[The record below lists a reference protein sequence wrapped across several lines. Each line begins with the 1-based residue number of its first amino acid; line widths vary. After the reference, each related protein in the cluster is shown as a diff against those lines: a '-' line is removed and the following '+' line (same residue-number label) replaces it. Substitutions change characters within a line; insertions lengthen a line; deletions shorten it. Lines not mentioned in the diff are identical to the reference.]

1 MKLITARPGIVVGLV
16 RLLVA
21 ALLVTSTPIT
31 HAASPEK
38 VAPANP
44 LGLPAKAVETGG
56 SLIICGGGRT
66 PVSVYDEFARLAGG
80 KSAKIVIIPSAY
92 KYSSTLVV
100 KQRYAGWSRYEPK
113 ALDVLDA
120 QSRDMADGAA
130 FNKKLE
136 EATGVWLGGGF
147 QSRLAAI
154 YAGTKAEATLRA
166 IVERGGVIGGIS
178 AGAAAMSRVMIR
190 SGRDEEIVIDR
201 GLGLLEMA
209 IVDQHFTQRKRLK
222 RLLTAV
228 EQHQDKVGIGVDE
241 GTAVVVEGSRVR
253 VIGSHNATVVLS
265 RPNKEVS
272 LHTLAASERADFVA
286 AGDAAGKRFDL
297 RRLAEK

>member
-1 MKLITARPGIVVGLV
+1 MLIRKFSLAAFAVGTVV
-16 RLLVA
+16 
-21 ALLVTSTPIT
+21 AL
-31 HAASPEK
+31 AMASPTLAAAPEK
-38 VAPANP
+38 QPPSNP
-44 LGLPAKAVETGG
+44 LGLPAKAVESGG

-66 PVSVYDEFARLAGG
+66 PRSVYDEFARLSGG

-92 KYSSTLVV
+92 DYSSTAVV
-100 KQRYAGWSRYEPK
+100 ERRYAGWSRYEPK

-120 QSRDMADGAA
+120 KSRGMADSSV
-130 FNKKLE
+130 FNEKLA
-136 EATGVWLGGGF
+136 EATGVWLAGGY
-147 QSRLAAI
+147 QSRLASI

-166 IVERGGVIGGIS
+166 IVERGGVVGGIS

-201 GLGLLEMA
+201 GLGLLETT
-209 IVDQHFTQRKRLK
+209 IVDQHFTQRNRLK

-228 EQHQDKVGIGVDE
+228 EQHRDKIGIGVDE

-253 VIGSHNATVVLS
+253 VIGDHNATVVLS
-265 RPNKEVS
+265 RPNKEIS
-272 LHTLAASERADFVA
+272 LHTLSASERADFVA
-286 AGDAAGKRFDL
+286 ADDAAGKRIDL